1 MNAFRQIARLAAMS
15 ALAAHSFAAVAQ
27 AQTPGVTATEI
38 KFGQTMPYSGPAS
51 AFAGSG
57 RTQTAYFQQLNE
69 RGGINGRK
77 LNLVSLDDAYS
88 PPKTLEQTRK
98 MVEQDNV
105 AFIFASLGTTPNR
118 AIAKYLNA
126 RKVPQLLIGTTATGF
141 ADPKNLPWTLGI
153 MPTGEIE
160 AELYAKYILQ
170 EKPGA
175 KIGVLYANDDVGK
188 TYLAGLKAG
197 LGEKAK
203 ETIVAEQSYELTDA
217 SIDSQIISLKAK
229 GADVLFNTAHPKFVT
244 QAIRK
249 VNELGWNPLH
259 IVVNTSS
266 SIGMTLQPAG
276 LDKAVGIVSAQ
287 YMKDPSDPQW
297 ASDPAMVEWLAFMKK
312 YNPEG
317 NTKDYMM
324 VLATTQAQVLEQI
337 LKNAGQDLSRENLM
351 HTALSLKD
359 LQMPLLIPGV
369 KINTSPTDLQ
379 PIKQM
384 QMMRFD
390 GTKWQ
395 LFGSILSK

>member
-1 MNAFRQIARLAAMS
+1 MKPTQLLTRLAA
-15 ALAAHSFAAVAQ
+15 LAAGSFIAVAQ
-27 AQTPGVTATEI
+27 AQTPGVSATEI

-57 RTQTAYFQQLNE
+57 RVQAAYFQMLND

-77 LNLVSLDDAYS
+77 LNLTSLDDAYS
-88 PPKTLEQTRK
+88 PPKTLELTRK

-118 AIAKYLNA
+118 AIAKYLNG
-126 RKVPQLLIGTTATGF
+126 RKVPQLFIGTTATGF
-141 ADPKNLPWTLGI
+141 ADPKSLPWTVGI
-153 MPTGEIE
+153 MPTGDIE
-160 AELYAKYILQ
+160 ARLYGKYILQ
-170 EKPGA
+170 TKPNA

-188 TYLAGLKAG
+188 TYLAALKAG
-197 LGEKAK
+197 LGDRAK
-203 ETIVAEQSYELTDA
+203 DMIVAEESYELTDA

-229 GADVLFNTAHPKFVT
+229 GADVLFDTAHPKFVT

-249 VNELGWNPLH
+249 VSELAWKPLH
-259 IVVNTSS
+259 IVVNSSS

-297 ASDPAMVEWLAFMKK
+297 AKDPAMVEWLAFMKK
-312 YNPEG
+312 YDPEG
-317 NTKDYMM
+317 NTKDYML
-324 VLATTQAQVLEQI
+324 VLATTQAEVLEHV
-337 LKNAGQDLSRENLM
+337 LKSAGQDLSRENIM
-351 HTALSLKD
+351 RQALNIKD

-369 KINTSPTDLQ
+369 KINTSATDLQ

-390 GTKWQ
+390 GSKWQ
-395 LFGSILSK
+395 LFGGILSK

>member
-1 MNAFRQIARLAAMS
+1 MLPFRFFARIAAPILVAAPAFIV
-15 ALAAHSFAAVAQ
+15 AAH
-27 AQTPGVTATEI
+27 AQTPGISPTEI
-38 KFGQTMPYSGPAS
+38 KFGQTLPYSGPAS
-51 AFAGSG
+51 AFAGNG
-57 RTQTAYFQQLNE
+57 RTQLAYFQQLNE

-77 LNLVSLDDAYS
+77 LTLISLDDAYS

-105 AFIFASLGTTPNR
+105 AFIFATLGTTPNR
-118 AIAKYLNA
+118 AIAKYLNT
-126 RKVPQLLIGTTATGF
+126 RKVPQLLIGTTASGF
-141 ADPKNLPWTLGI
+141 ADPKSMPWTLGI

-170 EKPGA
+170 AKPNA
-175 KIGVLYANDDVGK
+175 KIGVLFANDDVGK
-188 TYLAGLKAG
+188 TYLTGLKAG

-203 ETIVAEQSYELTDA
+203 DMVVAEQSYELTDA

-229 GADVLFNTAHPKFVT
+229 GADVLFDTAHPKFVT
-244 QAIRK
+244 QAIKK
-249 VNELGWNPLH
+249 VNELGWQPLH

-276 LDKAVGIVSAQ
+276 LDKAAGIVSAQ

-297 ASDPAMVEWLAFMKK
+297 ASDPSMIEWLAFMKK

-317 NTKDYMM
+317 NTKDYMQ
-324 VLATTQAQVLEQI
+324 VLATTQAQVLEHV
-337 LKNAGQDLSRENLM
+337 LKNAGQDLSREKIM
-351 HTALSLKD
+351 QAALSLKD

-369 KINTSPTDLQ
+369 KINTSATDLQ

-390 GTKWQ
+390 GAQWR
-395 LFGSILSK
+395 LFGDILSK